1 MRAVVLVGGFGT
13 RLRPLTLHTPK
24 QMLPVV
30 GVTMLERVLSWLG
43 SHGVTEAVL
52 SLGYRPDAFTAAF
65 TDQRCGGV
73 QLRYAVEPEPL
84 DTAGA
89 IAFAAR
95 EAGFAERFVAINGD
109 VLTDADLSA
118 LVADHDAHPDTAA
131 TIALTPVEDP
141 SRYGVVDVDG
151 GGLVRAFVE
160 KPAAGTEP
168 SHLINAG
175 QYVLEPEVLDLV
187 EPGRPTSIERA
198 VFPTLAGD
206 GRLRAVSSSAY
217 WIDAGTP
224 EAYLRANLDLVDGV
238 RGHETALHAS
248 AVVAGGAEVTH
259 SVVASGATV
268 APGAVVEGSVL
279 LDGAVIEESCV
290 VRDSIVGPAGKVKAG
305 AKLSDLT
312 VVGAGYEVEPGAVLR
327 ASLVPPPDT
336 WG

>member
-30 GVTMLERVLSWLG
+30 GVTMLERVISWLG

-52 SLGYRPDAFTAAF
+52 SLGYRPDAFTASFPDRHCA
-65 TDQRCGGV
+65 GV
-73 QLRYAVEPEPL
+73 ELHYAVEPEPL

-95 EAGFAERFVAINGD
+95 DIGISERFVAVNGD

-118 LVADHDAHPDTAA
+118 LVADHDAHPEAAA
-131 TIALTPVEDP
+131 TIALTPVDDP
-141 SRYGVVDVDG
+141 SRYGVVDVDDAG
-151 GGLVRAFVE
+151 MVRAFIE
-160 KPAAGTEP
+160 KPAPGTEP

-175 QYVLEPEVLDLV
+175 QYVLDPEVLDLV
-187 EPGRPTSIERA
+187 EAGIPTSIERA
-198 VFPTLAGD
+198 VFPTLASS

-238 RGHETALHAS
+238 RSHETAVHPS
-248 AVVAGGAEVTH
+248 ATVHPGAEVAH
-259 SVVASGATV
+259 SVVAAGVTIGPS
-268 APGAVVEGSVL
+268 AVVEGSVVL
-279 LDGAVIEESCV
+279 ESAFIGDGAV
-290 VRDSIVGPAGKVKAG
+290 VRGSILGPCAKVKAG
-305 AKLSDLT
+305 AQLTDLT
-312 VVGAGYEVEPGAVLR
+312 VVGAGQEIDSGTVLC

>member
-13 RLRPLTLHTPK
+13 RLRPLTLRTPK

-30 GVTMLERVLSWLG
+30 GVTMLERVIAWLG
-43 SHGVTEAVL
+43 RHGVTEAVL
-52 SLGYRPDAFTAAF
+52 SLGYRPDTFTTSF
-65 TDQRCGGV
+65 PDRRCAGV
-73 QLRYAVEPEPL
+73 ALRYAVEPEPL

-95 EAGFAERFVAINGD
+95 EVGISERFVALNGD

-118 LVADHDAHPDTAA
+118 LVADHDAHRGTAA
-131 TIALTPVEDP
+131 TIGLTPVEDP
-141 SRYGVVDVDG
+141 SRFGVVDVDG
-151 GGLVRAFVE
+151 TGLVRAFVE
-160 KPAAGTEP
+160 KPAPGTEP

-198 VFPTLAGD
+198 VFPALAAD

-224 EAYLRANLDLVDGV
+224 EAYLRANLDLIDGS
-238 RGHETALHAS
+238 RGRETAVHHT
-248 AVVAGGAEVTH
+248 AVIAPGAEVCR
-259 SVVASGATV
+259 SVVAAGASIG
-268 APGAVVEGSVL
+268 PGAVIDGSVI
-279 LDGAVIEESCV
+279 LDGAVIEEGCT
-290 VRDSIVGPAGKVKAG
+290 VRGSVVGPSAKVKAG
-305 AKLSDLT
+305 AHLSDLT
-312 VVGAGYEVEPGAVLR
+312 VVGAAYEVESGAILR

-336 WG
+336 WA